1 MRMEYYIE
9 IVKVEKSEK
18 LKRIVYNKFV
28 NKINKI
34 SF

>member
-18 LKRIVYNKFV
+18 LKRIVCNKFV